1 MTIQFFIMAIA
12 FVKSRVAGR
21 SDGKSAIAMAAYR
34 SGDRIID
41 LASGKTH
48 DYTKKLGV
56 DHSEIISPVAATAGN
71 EWVIDRQELWNRVE
85 AGEKRYDAQLAREIV
100 IAIPRELDRDD
111 QIALVREY
119 VQSSYVDRGMIADI
133 NLHHL
138 DGDNPHAHV
147 MLTMRELKI
156 DEQGVI
162 GFGNKDRTWND
173 KKLLQKQKLEWD
185 GFANKYLERAGFDV
199 RIDSRSY
206 EEQGIDRIPQ
216 IHLGVAVSQ
225 MRAKGIQTD
234 RGDLYDQIEQAN
246 ADIRAQLDKIYE
258 GEQMTRDAE
267 IELAQLRSIE
277 VTPPEIPK
285 IEAVT
290 HEIEITS
297 ATAPKRDLEQE
308 RRDDDLLFVA
318 HNYPDLQK
326 TPEYQ
331 AAKARSNARQQAL
344 IRSMPKPI
352 PQPAPAPPAV
362 KKWEPTLQQPTGRDL
377 IDAIM
382 ATAKDLDANQYQ
394 AGNYQ
399 VQILQNRIE
408 IGYKDRPAMVI
419 DLDEDEPRSQLLDR
433 RNTINQYHIGL
444 GASLDQ
450 LAADRQEQVDRDL
463 QARQFELQREVERQ
477 QQIAPA
483 PEPEIEISFP
493 APERDQV
500 RNPSPEETRD
510 RKIDRGYE
518 R

>member
-1 MTIQFFIMAIA
+1 MTIRIFDMAIA
-12 FVKSRVAGR
+12 FVQSRVAGR
-21 SDGKSAIAMAAYR
+21 SDGKSAVAMAAYR
-34 SGDRIID
+34 SGDRIVD

-48 DYTKKLGV
+48 DYTAKSGV
-56 DHSEIISPVAATAGN
+56 DYSEIISPVAATAGN
-71 EWVIDRQELWNRVE
+71 EWMTDREKLWNLVE

-138 DGDNPHAHV
+138 DSDNPHAHV
-147 MLTMRELKI
+147 MLTMRELHI
-156 DEQGVI
+156 DDRGIVS
-162 GFGNKDRTWND
+162 FGNKDRTWND

-185 GFANKYLERAGFDV
+185 GLANQYLERAGIDV

-225 MRAKGIQTD
+225 MRARGIQTD

-246 ADIRAQLDKIYE
+246 ADIRADLQKIYE
-258 GEQMTRDAE
+258 GEQMIRDAE
-267 IELAQLRSIE
+267 IELAKLRE

-285 IEAVT
+285 IDTVT
-290 HEIEITS
+290 NEIEVS
-297 ATAPKRDLEQE
+297 PATAPKRDLDQE
-308 RRDDDLLFVA
+308 RKDDDLIYVA
-318 HNYPDLQK
+318 HDYPDLQK

-331 AAKARSNARQQAL
+331 AAKARSDARRQAL

-362 KKWEPTLQQPTGRDL
+362 KKWEPTLQQPTGRDW

-408 IGYKDRPAMVI
+408 IGYKNRPAMVI
-419 DLDEDEPRSQLLDR
+419 DLDGDEPRSQLLDR

-463 QARQFELQREVERQ
+463 QVRQFELQREVERQ

-493 APERDQV
+493 APDHDPV
-500 RNPSPEETRD
+500 RNPPPEETRD
-510 RKIDRGYE
+510 RKIDRGYD